1 MSKIDTYVRESVTDT
16 KEMKRLLKIIVKTEM
31 FKGEDIPEPS
41 NKRLFPRTSTIRNHT
56 THTKRKLC
64 PMIFRRK
71 SSNGSYQINPVT
83 YFLDQK
89 HSFHYDE
96 IVEES
101 PEDDSNIE
109 KHDGIRLGKTETT
122 PFLLFIKMGGKRDC
136 LPDMVTR

>member
-56 THTKRKLC
+56 THTKQKLC
-64 PMIFRRK
+64 PMIDRIVCRRK
-71 SSNGSYQINPVT
+71 SNNGSCQINTVT

-89 HSFHYDE
+89 RLFTTMKLLKRVPKM
-96 IVEES
+96 IVTLRNTMIF
-101 PEDDSNIE
+101 D
-109 KHDGIRLGKTETT
+109 
-122 PFLLFIKMGGKRDC
+122 
-136 LPDMVTR
+136 